1 MTRIIDQYHSWSWQI
16 LPSQYSPYSQPIYI
30 STQKRISVHKSLIT
44 EETTSH
50 SQLPLHAFKNVGVEV
65 WFCLQDSSSTQDLH
79 LECQRG
85 NSGIQWLSG
94 LLWCFFDF
102 DAAACFLP
110 SIVNHCMVHVEWSCL
125 STSKP
130 SRLLDISTTLTA
142 PTALIH
148 FYCFLKYDYIISRW
162 ITEYQ

>member
-1 MTRIIDQYHSWSWQI
+1 MKLTNSA
-16 LPSQYSPYSQPIYI
+16 
-30 STQKRISVHKSLIT
+30 ISVFTLFAANIYQLKSVYLSIRASSRKKPLRILS
-44 EETTSH
+44 SH
-50 SQLPLHAFKNVGVEV
+50 FTPSRMLVWRV

-148 FYCFLKYDYIISRW
+148 VYCFLKYDYIISRW